1 MAQPVLAACAVHSEP
16 LPRLTLIKQDS
27 GVDGSFLIAAILG
40 RCLKTS
46 KDNHVLLVVTHHT
59 YHHYSSACMKIGF
72 NLGPARDSGQLEI
85 FDVGA
90 ELYCKY
96 PDSYP
101 SLNAIKERV
110 EVFLQTHPKATIFMD
125 DLSYFLNFDHSE
137 AQLIDFVEKLADQTN
152 DNDQRQHS
160 LVIKLNTADL
170 RPTLCANLDD
180 MAQTEIRLERLAS
193 GQFREVDGRLIVRCY
208 PTEKDGGDQG
218 LMRVKVVNNSMLYK
232 VNERNVKVFVPGEFG
247 IKNL

>member
-1 MAQPVLAACAVHSEP
+1 MAQPVLVACAVHSEP

-27 GVDGSFLIAAILG
+27 GVDGSFLIAATLG

-101 SLNAIKERV
+101 SLNAIKEQV

-170 RPTLCANLDD
+170 WPTLCANLDD
-180 MAQTEIRLERLAS
+180 MAQTEIRLERLES